1 MKTLDVIK
9 PIRPHLKHR
18 VLPLAALAL
27 MAFASSAAAAPLYQ
41 ESFTTPCASADFS
54 VTYPGFSQSGT
65 AVHVNADGYAS
76 TDSAAGS
83 GGLWRTMP
91 AAMSIYDWT
100 LPLTVGL

>member
-1 MKTLDVIK
+1 MKTSDLIK
-9 PIRPHLKHR
+9 PIRPHPKHR

-54 VTYPGFSQSGT
+54 VTSPGFSQSGT
-65 AVHVNADGYAS
+65 AVNVNADGYAS

-91 AAMSIYDWT
+91 ESMPIYDWA